1 MKTVKIPPK
10 HPRAESLRMR
20 EVLKQGFEEGI
31 VVEQGLMAHG
41 RGEAFD
47 YLLGEKT
54 TPPASE
60 AITVSAAA
68 LLLAEKP
75 VISVNGNVSML
86 TPREVVRLAEVVGAK
101 IEVNLFHRSS
111 DREIA
116 VMSRLRSFGAG
127 EVLGV
132 GDKASAELHGL
143 KSLRRWVDPDGM
155 LVADTV
161 LVPLEDG
168 DRTAALR
175 SMGKTVLTIDLNPL
189 SRTAQT
195 ASVTIVDN
203 VIRAMP
209 LLVKEAER
217 LRGEATDSLGDV
229 VKGFDNQVNLEKSIS
244 YIADRLMQISVSR
257 DDA

>member
-1 MKTVKIPPK
+1 MKIPST
-10 HPRAESLRMR
+10 HPRAESLRIR
-20 EVLKQGFEEGI
+20 EVLKRGFEEGI

-47 YLLGEKT
+47 YLLGERT
-54 TPPASE
+54 TTEASE
-60 AITVSAAA
+60 SIAAAAAA

-75 VISVNGNVSML
+75 VISVNGNVAML
-86 TPREVVRLAEVVGAK
+86 TPREVVRLAEVVEAK
-101 IEVNLFHRSS
+101 IEVNLFHRSL
-111 DREIA
+111 DREVA
-116 VMSRLRSFGAG
+116 VMRRLKSFGAG

-132 GDKASAELHGL
+132 GGVASAELQGL
-143 KSLRRWVDPDGM
+143 ESLRRWVDPDGM

-189 SRTAQT
+189 SRTSQT

-203 VIRAMP
+203 VVRAMP

-217 LRGEATDSLGDV
+217 LRGEDADNLREV
-229 VKGFDNQVNLEKSIS
+229 LKRFDNQINLGKCIS
-244 YIADRLMQISVSR
+244 YIAERLVQISDSI
-257 DDA
+257 DDAR